1 MQSCR
6 TGEMLDKLL
15 QELVPNTMETMCG
28 ALWQL
33 VGIQIGENEDLNDY
47 FSRIFR
53 LVDLIN
59 GKKRQV
65 SSRSWRKG
73 QDEAGF
79 FFVFL

>member
-1 MQSCR
+1 MAQIVEELDHP
-6 TGEMLDKLL
+6 GEMLDKLL

-53 LVDLIN
+53 LVDLVN
-59 GKKRQV
+59 GKKP
-65 SSRSWRKG
+65 G
-73 QDEAGF
+73 
-79 FFVFL
+79 